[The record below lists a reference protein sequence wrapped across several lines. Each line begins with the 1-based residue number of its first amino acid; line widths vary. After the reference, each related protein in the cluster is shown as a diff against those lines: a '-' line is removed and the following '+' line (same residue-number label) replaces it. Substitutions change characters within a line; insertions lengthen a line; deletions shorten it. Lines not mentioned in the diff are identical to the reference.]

1 MDRELLSGEI
11 FAEVTTPQMNVTVI
25 RGVQYIVFSF
35 FDGDKTVQE
44 HLGGLIQS
52 SFDAADAGEMT
63 SEILLDSGIAIPN
76 KTGYDGAVT
85 GALRERSKE

>member
-35 FDGDKTVQE
+35 FDREKPVQE

-52 SFDAADAGEMT
+52 SFDTAEAVEIT
-63 SEILLDSGIAIPN
+63 SEFLLDSGIAIEHQ
-76 KTGYDGAVT
+76 TGYDGAVT
-85 GALRERSKE
+85 GTLRERSSK